1 MGSQSVTDKVK
12 VILSVISNYP
22 FIDTERK
29 KLFCFVIFDRKTSQD
44 GWRNNKR
51 VDEAF
56 REEPS
61 TYENCICSKGVVST
75 NTRVIRG
82 SWKSVGQQSR
92 MTTQNS
98 FEAARF
104 MVLRVYSFVNPMQ
117 PYGNIRKVCS
127 RTGIYGRL
135 RGRIALAAQITRVI
149 STSKTPT
156 EKQKLPTQRCRMILQ
171 GWHHNMNIN
180 KAMHRV

>member
-12 VILSVISNYP
+12 AILSVISNYP

-44 GWRNNKR
+44 GWRYNKR

-92 MTTQNS
+92 MTTNQNS
-98 FEAARF
+98 FEAARCVVV
-104 MVLRVYSFVNPMQ
+104 VLRRVYSFVNPMQ
-117 PYGNIRKVCS
+117 PYWNIRKVCS
-127 RTGIYGRL
+127 RTR
-135 RGRIALAAQITRVI
+135 QH
-149 STSKTPT
+149 T
-156 EKQKLPTQRCRMILQ
+156 EDCG
-171 GWHHNMNIN
+171 GWLH
-180 KAMHRV
+180 